1 MLGKTYILQETEMK
15 KDVAIALGVFILLFF
30 ISWIMSITLGLGKA
44 ESVHDPSSLWLYGR
58 RIIMVILAVAI
69 PWLTK
74 REGISILG
82 WKVSFQW
89 ILISCGVG
97 VGIGFGNPGGFDPT
111 LPFAI
116 VLAIFHTFAT
126 ELFFRG
132 YLFRT
137 FARSFQRQWMAVILS
152 SFLYGLSYLTVGTAS
167 TMQLVGKILFVCL
180 FTTLGI
186 IFSYSYKKS
195 GSFLV
200 PWIMHFF
207 GVLKYRSLF

>member
-1 MLGKTYILQETEMK
+1 MVETALDPSSEKMK
-15 KDVAIALGVFILLFF
+15 KDFSIALGVYILLFF

-44 ESVHDPSSLWLYGR
+44 ESIHDPSSLWLYGR
-58 RIIMVILAVAI
+58 RVIMVILAVGFS
-69 PWLTK
+69 WFTK
-74 REGISILG
+74 KETLSTVG
-82 WKVSFQW
+82 WRVSFTW
-89 ILISCGVG
+89 VLIAVCLG
-97 VGIGFGNPGGFDPT
+97 VGIGFGNPGGFDPAV
-111 LPFAI
+111 PVAI
-116 VLAIFHTFAT
+116 VLALFHTFAT

-137 FARSFQRQWMAVILS
+137 FASAFKKPWMAILLS

-167 TMQLVGKILFVCL
+167 TLPVANKIIFVCL

>member
-1 MLGKTYILQETEMK
+1 MK
-15 KDVAIALGVFILLFF
+15 RDFTVALGVFILLFF

-44 ESVHDPSSLWLYGR
+44 ESIHDPSSLWLYGR
-58 RIIMVILAVAI
+58 RLIMVILAVGFSWFAKKET
-69 PWLTK
+69 LAA
-74 REGISILG
+74 LG
-82 WKVSFQW
+82 WKVSLPWVF
-89 ILISCGVG
+89 IAVGVG
-97 VGIGFGNPGGFDPT
+97 VGIGFGNPGGFNPI
-111 LPFAI
+111 LPVAI

-137 FARSFQRQWMAVILS
+137 FASAFKKPWMAILLS

-167 TMQLVGKILFVCL
+167 TLPLVGKIIFVCL

-207 GVLKYRSLF
+207 GVLSYRLLL